1 MVPRMTTLKETT
13 VDTARSIEAKMARMF
28 GAHERILVLPVDHG
42 MALGNVSGLDDP
54 VGLVLD
60 FLKVEGVNGVL
71 ASLPVGRRL
80 SQAGMAED
88 RFRLVTLDSALG
100 GGDGSIWQVRVTRAA
115 DAAEENCDAVKVLMA
130 WEDDLAS
137 RARILALVAHALDE
151 GHDAGLPVIVEPLAS
166 GPLQGVALAELE
178 RRELEGARI
187 AVEAGADIIKMKAW
201 ATDAGKRFVSTC
213 PVPVVALGGQ
223 LSGQSGDVVET
234 IKVALD
240 MGMKGIFVG
249 RNIWQRPRTEA
260 LKLMEKVAKVVHG

>member
-1 MVPRMTTLKETT
+1 MTTLKETT
-13 VDTARSIEAKMARMF
+13 VDTASSIEAKMARMF

-71 ASLPVGRRL
+71 CSLPVGRRL
-80 SQAGMAED
+80 SRAGMAED

-115 DAAEENCDAVKVLMA
+115 DAAKVLMA

-166 GPLQGVALAELE
+166 GPLQGVALAEVE

-201 ATDAGKRFVSTC
+201 ASDAGKRFVSTC

-223 LSGQSGDVVET
+223 LSGQSGDVVDT
-234 IKVALD
+234 IKMALD
-240 MGMKGIFVG
+240 IGMRGIFVG

-260 LKLMEKVAKVVHG
+260 LTLMEKVSKVVHG

>member
-1 MVPRMTTLKETT
+1 MTTLKETT
-13 VDTARSIEAKMARMF
+13 VDTASSIEAKMARMF

-80 SQAGMAED
+80 SRAGMPED

-137 RARILALVAHALDE
+137 RARILALVAHALGRGPRRGPPGDRRA
-151 GHDAGLPVIVEPLAS
+151 AGLGPPS
-166 GPLQGVALAELE
+166 GGGV
-178 RRELEGARI
+178 G
-187 AVEAGADIIKMKAW
+187 
-201 ATDAGKRFVSTC
+201 
-213 PVPVVALGGQ
+213 
-223 LSGQSGDVVET
+223 
-234 IKVALD
+234 
-240 MGMKGIFVG
+240 
-249 RNIWQRPRTEA
+249 
-260 LKLMEKVAKVVHG
+260 